1 MAITKET
8 CIAEGEQL
16 FRKGAERPEGSSW
29 QVKAKQQGY
38 DCAQTDAHDLKQD
51 EKAEVTPNP
60 NNHPAIHHLDIL
72 RNMEESETNPIRKER
87 LLAKMVKLG
96 CKWANRGVMW

>member
-1 MAITKET
+1 MAMTKET
-8 CIAEGEQL
+8 CIQAGAEL
-16 FRKGAERPEGSSW
+16 FRIGLERPEGTSW
-29 QVKAKQQGY
+29 QAKAMQSGW
-38 DCAQTDAHDLKQD
+38 DDAEMQFGADMREDHI
-51 EKAEVTPNP
+51 TPNP
-60 NNHPAIHHLDIL
+60 TNHPAIHHLDTL